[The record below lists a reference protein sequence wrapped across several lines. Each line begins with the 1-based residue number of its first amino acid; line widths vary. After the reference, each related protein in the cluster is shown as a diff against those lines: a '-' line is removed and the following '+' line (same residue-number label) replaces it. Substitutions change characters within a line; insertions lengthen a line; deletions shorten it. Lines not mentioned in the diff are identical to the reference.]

1 MSETQVLDAAGAIL
15 AGLLAVVWG
24 MLRANIKTLSDQM
37 KESEREIKRLSNEC
51 TRLDEKSKG
60 HDRSY
65 EQLLEAIRDLGR
77 KLDRVLGVRGD
88 E

>member
-1 MSETQVLDAAGAIL
+1 
-15 AGLLAVVWG
+15 
-24 MLRANIKTLSDQM
+24 MLRANIKALADQL
-37 KESEREIKRLSNEC
+37 KESQREVQRLSNEC

-65 EQLLEAIRDLGR
+65 EQLLDAIRDLGR
-77 KLDRVLGVRGD
+77 KLDRFLGVRDD